1 MKKLP
6 FLWMAAGGV
15 MVALN
20 LLAPTAA
27 FSGKKKSG
35 AAPSEGKSLF
45 DRNCKMCHHA
55 DKAGAKVGP
64 GLKDLFKNQELPSTH
79 RPATE
84 ANVRQQIEQGNPHAK
99 PMAMP
104 AFANKLS
111 DQEMQA
117 LLDYLKTL

>member
-1 MKKLP
+1 MKRLP
-6 FLWMAAGGV
+6 FSLVAAGV
-15 MVALN
+15 VVALN

-35 AAPSEGKSLF
+35 APPSAGKALF
-45 DRNCKMCHHA
+45 DKNCKMCHNA
-55 DKAGAKVGP
+55 DKADAKVGP
-64 GLKDLFKNQELPSTH
+64 GLKNLFKNQELPSTH

-84 ANVRQQIEQGNPHAK
+84 ANVRQQIAQGNPHAK
-99 PMAMP
+99 PMGMP
-104 AFANKLS
+104 GFANKLS